1 MLTKDE
7 MKEICSVFE
16 NKYGPKNWCLTNLD
30 NGDDMNITKLVVRDR
45 GGYQPIMYV
54 NDEAIGYIHQSFGID
69 HDLAMEILG
78 STF

>member
-1 MLTKDE
+1 MLTKDQVRD
-7 MKEICSVFE
+7 ICAIFE
-16 NKYGPKNWCLTNLD
+16 DNYGSNNWCLTNLD
-30 NGDDMNITKLVVRDR
+30 NGDDLDMTKLVVRDR

-54 NDEAIGYIHQSFGID
+54 NDETIGYIHQSFGID